1 MTYDIVIEKKV
12 TPEMMTM
19 SLWSL
24 LGDIRHPKIMIIG
37 KDPSYVRKQVKTKR
51 LQRLIK
57 ETEKH
62 GIRFDTT
69 EKAMDYLMS

>member
-1 MTYDIVIEKKV
+1 
-12 TPEMMTM
+12 
-19 SLWSL
+19 
-24 LGDIRHPKIMIIG
+24 MIIG